1 MFQVSESFGKEMIV
15 TPLKRMCFIKVFF
28 KFCPRFRDQIY
39 THFLIPS
46 VSFSFSVGKKI
57 RFLSWWWEKPKSQH
71 LLSNSL
77 QWVPV
82 VANYP
87 WLVTFFLLFFF
98 FPVAW
103 ISQNFVT
110 AGDCHLIKLLYGFGA
125 RTVSVWEQMSL
136 SIRRMFCACV
146 ESQFITAKFRQL
158 LIFGLFLTSA
168 NMYCKHFQH
177 V

>member
-1 MFQVSESFGKEMIV
+1 MFYQRFSLNSAQDSE
-15 TPLKRMCFIKVFF
+15 IK
-28 KFCPRFRDQIY
+28 Y
-39 THFLIPS
+39 THIFLIPS
-46 VSFSFSVGKKI
+46 VSFSFSTGKKI
-57 RFLSWWWEKPKSQH
+57 RFLSWWEKPKSQY

-82 VANYP
+82 VSNYP
-87 WLVTFFLLFFF
+87 MACYFFLLFIFF
-98 FPVAW
+98 FFFCDLNL
-103 ISQNFVT
+103 SKLCDSR
-110 AGDCHLIKLLYGFGA
+110 DCHLIKLLYGFGA

>member
-1 MFQVSESFGKEMIV
+1 MFYQRFSLDSYQ
-15 TPLKRMCFIKVFF
+15 
-28 KFCPRFRDQIY
+28 RFRDQIY

-77 QWVPV
+77 DWVPV
-82 VANYP
+82 VSNYP
-87 WLVTFFLLFFF
+87 WYFFFLFS
-98 FPVAW
+98 VTW